1 MAVAGITLLL
11 VLFSFTI
18 YGGKILA
25 LEWFFV
31 VSCAYFSLV
40 GFENL
45 HVYSTVQALVGLK
58 FVSLNVFSIE
68 YDESSKLWWAGLS
81 NSFVN
86 NCLGFILIISLGI
99 VYLIV
104 MAILSSKI

>member
-1 MAVAGITLLL
+1 MTIAGITLLL
-11 VLFSFTI
+11 LLFSFTI

-45 HVYSTVQALVGLK
+45 QIYSTVQAISGLK
-58 FVSLNVFSIE
+58 FVSLNVFLIE
-68 YDESSKLWWAGLS
+68 FDESSKLGWAGLS

-86 NCLGFILIISLGI
+86 NCLGLIVIIGLAI
-99 VYLIV
+99 IYLIA